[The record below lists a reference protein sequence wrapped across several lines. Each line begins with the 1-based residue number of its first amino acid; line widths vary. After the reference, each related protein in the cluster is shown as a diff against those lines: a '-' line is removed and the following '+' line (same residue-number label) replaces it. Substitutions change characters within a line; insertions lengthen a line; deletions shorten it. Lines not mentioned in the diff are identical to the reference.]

1 MSVKI
6 RLQLF
11 GSRHKP
17 FYRVVAIDARNKRN
31 GKFLEILG
39 NYDPLKKIINLNL
52 DKINYWL
59 SLGGQPTT
67 TVKNL
72 CKKFK
77 KIKNN

>member
-17 FYRVVAIDARNKRN
+17 FYRVVAIDSHSKRN

-39 NYDPLKKIINLNL
+39 NYDPLKEIINLNL

-77 KIKNN
+77 KNQN

>member
-1 MSVKI
+1 
-6 RLQLF
+6 
-11 GSRHKP
+11 
-17 FYRVVAIDARNKRN
+17 FYRVVAIDAHSKRN

-39 NYDPLKKIINLNL
+39 NYDPLKEIINLNL

-77 KIKNN
+77 KIKTN